1 MVYRPKILK
10 EKVNLKRSIYPL
22 LVLLIVI
29 LSGTYGYMMLG
40 IEQNISLIDGL
51 YMTWITIS
59 TIGYTEVIELD
70 ATGRIFTMIIG
81 GLGIGSLFYILGV
94 FMENLV
100 AMQLLNLRG
109 NKKLKKKIDQM
120 SNHIIVV
127 GLGRVGNLTA
137 SELKAKDVECVVISD
152 KFKDKERDIVSENI
166 LAIEG
171 DATED
176 SILLAA
182 GIERAK
188 GIIVT
193 TANAATTLFVVL
205 SAKELNPNIFVV
217 ARADEETTIRKLQR
231 AGADRVVNPY
241 STGGQ
246 RLANFVIKPH
256 VVDFLESSF
265 GYGEYNLSLES
276 IDLPPNCKWFN
287 KSLKDLN
294 LRVVAGASVLAVIRD
309 DEPILNPGA
318 NFVFKK
324 NDKLLAFGTQAQLK
338 KLEDFMTIEEI

>member
-1 MVYRPKILK
+1 M
-10 EKVNLKRSIYPL
+10 
-22 LVLLIVI
+22 
-29 LSGTYGYMMLG
+29 
-40 IEQNISLIDGL
+40 IDGL

-70 ATGRIFTMIIG
+70 ATGRVFTMIVG
-81 GLGIGSLFYILGV
+81 ALGIGSLFYILGV

-100 AMQLLNLRG
+100 AVQLLNLRG
-109 NKKLKKKIDQM
+109 NKKLKKKIDELE
-120 SNHIIVV
+120 NHVIVV
-127 GLGRVGNLTA
+127 GLGRVGTLTTN
-137 SELKAKDVECVVISD
+137 ELRSKGIECVVINE
-152 KFKDKERDIVSENI
+152 KFEEKEKAIVGDHV

-176 SILLAA
+176 YILEAA
-182 GIERAK
+182 GIKRAK

-205 SAKELNPNIFVV
+205 SAKELNPKIFVV
-217 ARADEETTIRKLQR
+217 ARADDENTIPKLER

-256 VVDFLESSF
+256 VVDFFESSF
-265 GYGEYNLSLES
+265 GYGDDDLSLES
-276 IDLPPNCKWFN
+276 IDLPEHCKWFN
-287 KSLKDLN
+287 RSLKELN

-309 DEPILNPGA
+309 GKPILNPGA
-318 NFVFKK
+318 NFVFLK
-324 NDKLLAFGTQAQLK
+324 NDKLLAFGTQAQLN
-338 KLEDFMTIEEI
+338 KLEEFMSIEEF